1 MIRFFT
7 LSILTYYS
15 LHYLGFSTGLC
26 LSLGIASG
34 ALIFIGPFTGLV
46 TLLCSVIYSSALCKL
61 LAPELFQR
69 IINVIEKT
77 T

>member
-15 LHYLGFSTGLC
+15 LHYIGFSTELC
-26 LSLGIASG
+26 FILGIASG
-34 ALIFIGPFTGLV
+34 TLIFIAPFTGLV
-46 TLLCSVIYSSALCKL
+46 TLICSLIYSSALCKL
-61 LAPELFQR
+61 LAPELFQK